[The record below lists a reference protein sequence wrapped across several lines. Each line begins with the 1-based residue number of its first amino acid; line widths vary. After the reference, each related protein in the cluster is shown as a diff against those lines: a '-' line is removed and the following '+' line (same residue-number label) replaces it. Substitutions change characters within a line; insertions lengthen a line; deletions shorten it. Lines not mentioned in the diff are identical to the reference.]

1 MTNIYLSMAN
11 SKRDNNFTEYQ
22 IRGVNLAVKATKK
35 MYPFIKG
42 WKFADNYQKYDAH
55 LYIDIIVDFEELY
68 DFYGVKLKDYFIKK
82 KIENPKDLKTSAL
95 FSYGDWGDNDTEE
108 YKKMA
113 DESYNKGMELKNTI
127 SNAYTYIPEDMV
139 INYSFEFLSGRKDN
153 VPVILT
159 VSDFVQQSNG

>member
-11 SKRDNNFTEYQ
+11 SRRDNNFTEYQ

-42 WKFADNYQKYDAH
+42 WRFADNYQKYDAH

-95 FSYGDWGDNDTEE
+95 FSFGDWGEHNSED

-139 INYSFEFLSGRKDN
+139 INYSIELFSGRKDN